1 MHVLTVY
8 QNDNILSPFVI
19 STLWASM
26 GFNFLCNFLQR
37 TQNSITHT
45 AENGDHKDDNDDVD
59 YGCGVDRSGD
69 LKK

>member
-1 MHVLTVY
+1 
-8 QNDNILSPFVI
+8 
-19 STLWASM
+19 M

-45 AENGDHKDDNDDVD
+45 AENGHHKEDDDDDDD

-69 LKK
+69 LKT